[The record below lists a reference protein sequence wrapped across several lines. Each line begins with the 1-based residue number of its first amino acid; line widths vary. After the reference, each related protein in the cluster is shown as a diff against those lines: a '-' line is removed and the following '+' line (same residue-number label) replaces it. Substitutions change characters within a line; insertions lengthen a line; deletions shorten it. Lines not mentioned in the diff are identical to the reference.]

1 MSMSPESNLVIMYLK
16 ANGARTLD
24 ELHAQLPQEARPKLL
39 KRIRNLRAGGW
50 LVIETL
56 VDGQLLYRLA
66 PSAVRKA
73 RLQQK
78 AAKCPPDAAKVA
90 EPLPIVPPRRL
101 DVMNTTWEPKPDP
114 VLRSGANDFRAIQSH
129 GLHC

>member
-1 MSMSPESNLVIMYLK
+1 MSMSPESNLVIVYLK

-24 ELHAQLPQEARPKLL
+24 ELHAQLPQEARPKFL
-39 KRIRNLRAGGW
+39 KRISNLRANGW
-50 LVIETL
+50 LVIETA

-73 RLQQK
+73 GLRQK

-90 EPLPIVPPRRL
+90 EPLSIVPPRRI
-101 DVMNTTWEPKPDP
+101 DVMNTTWQPRPDP
-114 VLRSGANDFRAIQSH
+114 VLRAGANDFRTIPSH
-129 GLHC
+129 GLNC